1 LLGDGER
8 VRACTT
14 LAASDMVVWTDHRK
28 AGANG

>member
-1 LLGDGER
+1 LLGHGER

-14 LAASDMVVWTDHRK
+14 LATSDMVVWTDHRK